1 MRGDSVFRKDGNKKY
16 RDSVFRDYFN
26 EPTRLLSLC
35 NAILGTQYS
44 DAGDLKINTLEGIFF
59 DNQKNDISCTI
70 GDIFLVLVEHQT
82 SVNDNMPFRCLS
94 YVAELFNNLITNKRK
109 LYHKMLIRFPAP
121 RFVVL
126 YDGDKAE
133 PLKKEMRLSDAFSG
147 DSSSLELVVTAYN
160 INYGLEQPLLDKC
173 RYLQDYSTLVG
184 KVKEGIRL
192 GLSRCDAI
200 SRAVKFCL
208 DSRLMKGYLEN
219 KSQEVFNMLALEWN
233 MDDALQA
240 RFEDGYENGRNEGIS
255 VGIESVA
262 LNLISMGMTVEKVQE
277 ATNLPRERIEVL
289 TKRIKS

>member
-1 MRGDSVFRKDGNKKY
+1 MSDKNGNKKY

-26 EPTRLLSLC
+26 EPVRLLSLC
-35 NAILGTQYS
+35 NAILSTQYS
-44 DAGDLKINTLEGIFF
+44 NINELKINTLEGIFF

-70 GDIFLVLVEHQT
+70 GNNFLVLVEHQT
-82 SVNDNMPFRCLS
+82 SVNNNMPFRCLS
-94 YVAELFNNLITNKRK
+94 YVAELLNNLVTNKKK

-133 PLKKEMRLSDAFSG
+133 PLQRTMRLSDAFGG

-160 INYGLEQPLLDKC
+160 INYGLEQPLLEKC
-173 RYLQDYSTLVG
+173 RYLSDYSTLVG

-192 GLSRCDAI
+192 GLSRRDAI

-208 DSRLMKGYLEN
+208 DNELMKGYLEFN
-219 KSQEVFNMLALEWN
+219 SQEVFNMLALEWN

-240 RFEDGYENGRNEGIS
+240 RFDDGYKDGHNHA
-255 VGIESVA
+255 IESVA
-262 LNLISMGMTVEKVQE
+262 LNLINMGMTVEKVQE
-277 ATNLPRERIEVL
+277 ATNLSRERIEL
-289 TKRIKS
+289 LAQRFKN